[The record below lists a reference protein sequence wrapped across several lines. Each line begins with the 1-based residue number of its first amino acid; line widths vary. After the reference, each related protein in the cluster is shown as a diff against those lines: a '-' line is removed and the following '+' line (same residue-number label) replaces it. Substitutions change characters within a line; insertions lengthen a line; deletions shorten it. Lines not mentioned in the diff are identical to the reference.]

1 MNQVSLV
8 GRITNDLELKSLQD
22 GKCVT
27 KFNLAID
34 RYLNQSAKEEKRS
47 EGKQTADFPR
57 VVLWG
62 KQAENT
68 CKFLKK
74 GALVCVNGRVSTTSY
89 EKSDGEMAYVTE
101 IIGERIQFLENI
113 K

>member
-8 GRITNDLELKSLQD
+8 GRITHDLELRTLQD

-34 RYLNQSAKEEKRS
+34 RYLNQAAKEEKRS

-68 CKFLKK
+68 CKYLKK
-74 GALVCVNGRVSTTSY
+74 GALVCISGRVSTTSY
-89 EKSDGEMAYVTE
+89 EKPEGDIAYVTE
-101 IIGERIQFLENI
+101 IIGERIQFLENV